1 MIRPVE
7 MQMILPQANQVG
19 MQQHNANQHA
29 SVMNAQ
35 GDTQLAKEVKQ
46 NSETIISKEDPD
58 LMEYR
63 YDAKEKGNNSYD
75 GQFGKRKRKRQEED
89 SREEKKQKQPEGGW
103 VNFDI
108 KV

>member
-1 MIRPVE
+1 MIRPVD

-29 SVMNAQ
+29 AVQNAQ
-35 GDTQLAKEVKQ
+35 SATQLAKEIKQ
-46 NSETIISKEDPD
+46 NSETIIPKEEPE

-75 GQFGKRKRKRQEED
+75 GQFAKRRRKKRED
-89 SREEKKQKQPEGGW
+89 DKKNEKKQTGRDW